1 MARIVITQF
10 DYDRLQRLLAKKY
23 PLDDFD
29 RALLAELEKGDIVA
43 PDAVPGDVITMNSE
57 VRFSENSGKPLT
69 YWVVFPEDADLAA
82 NKLSVLSP
90 VGCALL
96 GYKVGDT
103 VEVAAPSGSQKLRV
117 EEIIHQPEREGNFD
131 L

>member
-103 VEVAAPSGSQKLRV
+103 VAVATPSGSQTLRG

>member
-1 MARIVITQF
+1 MAHIVITQF
-10 DYDRLQRLLAKKY
+10 DYDRLQRLLAKKR
-23 PLDDFD
+23 PRDDFD
-29 RALLAELEKGDIVA
+29 RSLLVELEKGDIVA
-43 PDAVPGDVITMNSE
+43 PHKVPENVITMNSE
-57 VRFSENSGKPLT
+57 VRLSDGSGKPLT